1 MKWLKLMFLKI
12 IFLFLLI
19 LSVNARILKEKEKLL
34 LNSEIVEQ
42 MIMDDEKLKRLEDL
56 IVIILIPE

>member
-1 MKWLKLMFLKI
+1 MFLKI
-12 IFLFLLI
+12 ILLFLLVF
-19 LSVNARILKEKEKLL
+19 SVNARILKEKEKLI

-56 IVIILIPE
+56 IIIILIPE

>member
-1 MKWLKLMFLKI
+1 MFLKI
-12 IFLFLLI
+12 IFLFLLV
-19 LSVNARILKEKEKLL
+19 LSVNARILKEKEKLM